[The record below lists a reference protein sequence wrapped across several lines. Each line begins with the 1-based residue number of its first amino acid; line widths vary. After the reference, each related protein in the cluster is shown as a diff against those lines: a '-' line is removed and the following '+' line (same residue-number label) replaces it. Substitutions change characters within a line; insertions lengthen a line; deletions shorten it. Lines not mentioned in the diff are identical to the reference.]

1 MRCNIICNYY
11 SHYTTFGYSCYYG
24 KEKTHYSAQSRLSG
38 RAVACYRRNCGSSSH
53 QSAAASHRPTMIRTL
68 PGEATVTIRKAGVV
82 MTAEGHVYNSICTNP
97 INTDKTLVGVL
108 QESMRVPMRIH
119 CKSVPQLRHALC
131 LHVFLLTL
139 SPKRN
144 VFRYGSGSLQGG
156 RGAETLRYA
165 TIFVGQ

>member
-1 MRCNIICNYY
+1 
-11 SHYTTFGYSCYYG
+11 
-24 KEKTHYSAQSRLSG
+24 
-38 RAVACYRRNCGSSSH
+38 
-53 QSAAASHRPTMIRTL
+53 MIWTL

-144 VFRYGSGSLQGG
+144 VFRHGSGSLQGG
-156 RGAETLRYA
+156 GALKPFDMQRSLWGSEPCMLCFSP
-165 TIFVGQ
+165 IEGV